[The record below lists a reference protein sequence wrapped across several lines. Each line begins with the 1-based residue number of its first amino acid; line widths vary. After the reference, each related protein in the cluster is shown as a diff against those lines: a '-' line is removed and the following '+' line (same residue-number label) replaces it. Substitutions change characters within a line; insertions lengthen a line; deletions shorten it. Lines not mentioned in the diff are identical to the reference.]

1 MSLENEKPPPGAS
14 DQPRESSVAVSSL
27 DSYSRG
33 YSSYLASLQT
43 LFSQG
48 NVVLLQSLASGRG
61 LTVSEGKGGR
71 LSGRGIRDAHCKTTL
86 DCNVVSIVI

>member
-1 MSLENEKPPPGAS
+1 MIAVMSFENEKPPPGAS
-14 DQPRESSVAVSSL
+14 DQLRESSVAVSSL

-61 LTVSEGKGGR
+61 LTVSEGR
-71 LSGRGIRDAHCKTTL
+71 LSGRGIRDAHCKT
-86 DCNVVSIVI
+86 VM